1 MIKELLDKMVNI
13 PSVAER
19 FKANA
24 VGLAQNF
31 KAINNTALEKGF
43 HFVKREI
50 TVFIEA
56 YISRL
61 DAKDLLQTFAMY
73 SYPYWEEIANR
84 DTNFFN
90 EHAESVFDFSKA
102 VDTDLKAIAGHPKN
116 VILFK
121 QLLTNPN
128 AVTEDDQ
135 LLFWRYFEAM
145 VRICWK
151 ALLEDEARGRVSSED
166 DYWIPTE
173 YREKI
178 LSMENVETF
187 IQMIEDRK
195 RSI

>member
-135 LLFWRYFEAM
+135 LLVWRYFEAM

>member
-1 MIKELLDKMVNI
+1 MQPN
-13 PSVAER
+13 VAER

-24 VGLAQNF
+24 IGLAQNF
-31 KAINNTALEKGF
+31 KAINNSALEKGF

-56 YISRL
+56 FVSRM
-61 DAKDLLQTFAMY
+61 DAKELLETFATY
-73 SYPYWEEIANR
+73 SYLYWEEIANR

-102 VDTDLKAIAGHPKN
+102 PDSDLRAIAGHPKN
-116 VILFK
+116 VVLFK

-151 ALLEDEARGRVSSED
+151 ALLEDESRSSDREPC
-166 DYWIPTE
+166 WIPKDV
-173 YREKI
+173 REKI
-178 LSMENVETF
+178 LSVED
-187 IQMIEDRK
+187 IEDIVQRIENRK
-195 RSI
+195 KSN

>member
-1 MIKELLDKMVNI
+1 MSQPN
-13 PSVAER
+13 VAER

-31 KAINNTALEKGF
+31 KAINNSALEKGF

-61 DAKDLLQTFAMY
+61 DPKELLQTFAEY
-73 SYPYWEEIANR
+73 SHMYWEEIADR

-102 VDTDLKAIAGHPKN
+102 VDSDLRAIAGHPKN
-116 VILFK
+116 VVLFK

-128 AVTEDDQ
+128 AVTDDDR

-151 ALLEDEARGRVSSED
+151 AILEDEGRPDNTSPQC
-166 DYWIPTE
+166 WIPWNV
-173 YREKI
+173 RNKI
-178 LSMENVETF
+178 LSLEN
-187 IQMIEDRK
+187 IEDIIYRIEQRK
-195 RSI
+195 KGGN